1 MIICKLMKYVEIE
14 DADFDYMS
22 FDNMNIGLMYRKNIE
37 LNTPNR
43 RIKEAIF
50 SVQEKIFG
58 SLRIVTI

>member
-1 MIICKLMKYVEIE
+1 MIIYKLMKYVEIE

-43 RIKEAIF
+43 RIKEANF

-58 SLRIVTI
+58 SLRILTI

>member
-1 MIICKLMKYVEIE
+1 MIIYKLMKYVEIE

-58 SLRIVTI
+58 SLRILTI

>member
-1 MIICKLMKYVEIE
+1 MIIYKLMKYVEIE

-43 RIKEAIF
+43 RIK
-50 SVQEKIFG
+50 
-58 SLRIVTI
+58 

>member
-43 RIKEAIF
+43 RIKEEIF

-58 SLRIVTI
+58 SLRILTI

>member
-1 MIICKLMKYVEIE
+1 MIIYKLMKYVEIE

>member
-58 SLRIVTI
+58 SLRILTI